1 MIQLM
6 ILKDHDGCG
15 LERSMTRS
23 SCSSTHIKKK
33 KKNYEEIK
41 VLSFKYTFSEMSLVN
56 TNVILDA
63 YIASSEPVTV
73 KSCREDGVP
82 KGSQITRPGSFLR
95 KDYNS
100 T

>member
-1 MIQLM
+1 MAADWKGAWQEAPVRVLT
-6 ILKDHDGCG
+6 L
-15 LERSMTRS
+15 
-23 SCSSTHIKKK
+23 KK